1 MNFPALTKPGE
12 VAGDTAG
19 AASAASAQSLTV
31 GHVGFGP
38 AWQDDETSLRAMY
51 EQACQTIVR
60 MECEAQELQARI
72 AVLEEQQR
80 ILVRGKAPRLTDEDD
95 GRETCWHKEAADRI
109 GGNFWS
115 SI

>member
-1 MNFPALTKPGE
+1 MNFPAQPGE
-12 VAGDTAG
+12 VAREKAG
-19 AASAASAQSLTV
+19 AACAASAQTLTV
-31 GHVGFGP
+31 GP
-38 AWQDDETSLRAMY
+38 AWQDDETTLRAMY

-72 AVLEEQQR
+72 AVLEEEQR
-80 ILVRGKAPRLTDEDD
+80 ILARARAPRLTDEDD
-95 GRETCWHKEAADRI
+95 GRETCRHKEAADRI

>member
-1 MNFPALTKPGE
+1 MNFPAQPGE
-12 VAGDTAG
+12 VARGTAWAAC
-19 AASAASAQSLTV
+19 AASAEPLTV

-72 AVLEEQQR
+72 AVLEEEQR
-80 ILVRGKAPRLTDEDD
+80 ILARAGAPRLTDEDD
-95 GRETCWHKEAADRI
+95 GRETCRHKEAADRI

-115 SI
+115 NI